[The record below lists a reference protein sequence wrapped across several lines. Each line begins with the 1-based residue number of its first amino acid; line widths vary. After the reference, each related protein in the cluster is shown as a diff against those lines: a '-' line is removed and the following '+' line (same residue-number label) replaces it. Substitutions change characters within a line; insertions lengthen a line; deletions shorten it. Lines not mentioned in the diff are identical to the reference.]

1 MSREEKYGKEF
12 ARLAGV
18 YEELVD
24 HHAYKTVPEVGQR
37 DATLAAL
44 LWSTRRGGG
53 IMSYCGQIGDNNGQ
67 RRTRW

>member
-12 ARLAGV
+12 ARLPGV

-24 HHAYKTVPEVGQR
+24 HHVYKKVAEVGQR

-44 LWSTRRGGG
+44 LWSTRRGGAL
-53 IMSYCGQIGDNNGQ
+53 
-67 RRTRW
+67 